1 MRHLFFSRQS
11 HESQSTVCI
20 KSAFRFPPCF
30 ACWCIVA
37 VPIYRDV
44 FTAAASQHRPGRLA
58 AASRR
63 PPRGLHRRCEMRRAT
78 TACPATSSAVPSYGP
93 RHIRAGI
100 VVKELTWAP
109 KFHQNQS
116 KRPEVFRRCAPEPCK
131 STRRETHHHR
141 FPHRYA
147 PKELTWTPCHKTLL
161 FPLGRHNAGPSAS
174 DSVFPPLKSVTDR
187 CNRLNAS
194 PTPSLPP
201 GDSATSSID
210 PLLTHSQQVLHLQA
224 HAGASFSTIT
234 TTVAS
239 TLATAVKL

>member
-44 FTAAASQHRPGRLA
+44 FTAAASRPRPGRLA

-109 KFHQNQS
+109 KRSPKPEQKARNFPALRAGTLQVYAPGDPPPPFSAPLRAQGAHMGAMSQNAFI
-116 KRPEVFRRCAPEPCK
+116 P
-131 STRRETHHHR
+131 TRETLR
-141 FPHRYA
+141 RSFQVI
-147 PKELTWTPCHKTLL
+147 PCFL
-161 FPLGRHNAGPSAS
+161 PNV
-174 DSVFPPLKSVTDR
+174 DSTDTCDR
-187 CNRLNAS
+187 
-194 PTPSLPP
+194 PT
-201 GDSATSSID
+201 
-210 PLLTHSQQVLHLQA
+210 
-224 HAGASFSTIT
+224 
-234 TTVAS
+234 
-239 TLATAVKL
+239 KR

>member
-63 PPRGLHRRCEMRRAT
+63 HPRGLHRRCEMRRAT
-78 TACPATSSAVPSYGP
+78 TACPATSSAVLSYGP

-109 KFHQNQS
+109 KRS
-116 KRPEVFRRCAPEPCK
+116 PKPEQKAGPEIFRRCAPEPVLQIYAPGDPPPPFPAPLRAQGAHMGAM
-131 STRRETHHHR
+131 SQNAFIPTRETLR
-141 FPHRYA
+141 RSFQVI
-147 PKELTWTPCHKTLL
+147 PCFL
-161 FPLGRHNAGPSAS
+161 PNV
-174 DSVFPPLKSVTDR
+174 DSTDTCDR
-187 CNRLNAS
+187 
-194 PTPSLPP
+194 PT
-201 GDSATSSID
+201 
-210 PLLTHSQQVLHLQA
+210 
-224 HAGASFSTIT
+224 
-234 TTVAS
+234 
-239 TLATAVKL
+239 KR